1 MRKRVTATA
10 EPPEDRRG
18 DRQFITALHR
28 GLDLLRAFRPAD
40 HAGLSN
46 RDLSER
52 TGLPNSTISRLTYT
66 LMQLDYLVYDDS
78 TGRYRL
84 GVPVLGLGYACLGG
98 MQIVETAQVYM
109 QKLVDQC
116 GDGVLLALGGRD
128 DMAMTYMATARAPS
142 MVSLQLSVGSRISL
156 ARSAMGRAWL
166 AGLEPEQRGP
176 ILSQIE
182 ARYGEDYPRIREGID
197 AAEQQIAERG
207 FYLNLREWKSDVHS
221 IAVPYRSPRSD
232 TPLLAFNLGGPAFL
246 LPEERLV
253 DDLGPRLVDMVRRVS
268 RAGR

>member
-1 MRKRVTATA
+1 MRKRSPAAA
-10 EPPEDRRG
+10 EVSEDGRA
-18 DRQFITALHR
+18 DRQFITALQR
-28 GLDLLRAFRPAD
+28 GLDILRVFRPAD

-98 MQIVETAQVYM
+98 MRIVETAQVYM
-109 QKLVDQC
+109 QKFVDHC

-166 AGLEPEQRGP
+166 AGLDDERRAP
-176 ILSQIE
+176 IMAQIE
-182 ARYGEDYPRIREGID
+182 ERYGEDYPRVREGID
-197 AAEQQIAERG
+197 SAADQIAERG
-207 FYLNLREWKSDVHS
+207 FYMNLREWKSDVHS
-221 IAVPYRSPRSD
+221 IAVPYHSPRSD

-246 LPEERLV
+246 LPEEKLV
-253 DDLGPRLVDMVRRVS
+253 EDLGPRLVAMVNRVS
-268 RAGR
+268 RAGQ